1 MSRKISAW
9 LLVLFFM
16 PSLSGCAISDDAG
29 VETASG
35 EDKPVIVATVFPAY
49 DFARVL
55 TKGEA
60 QVRLLLPPGS
70 ESHSYEPTPQDIIA
84 IQNADL
90 FLTVGGES
98 EHWIKSIL
106 DSMGEAAPRT
116 LTLMDCV
123 TGLEEEQSQ
132 SMQIEAQKEEGEGSP
147 ELDEHVWTSPKNAQ
161 RIVKRLAAVLS
172 EISPSQAAAYDT
184 TALEYLAQL
193 NELDLAFQ
201 ETILH
206 AVRRKII
213 FGDRFPFRYL
223 THEYGLD
230 YDAAFPGCSEDSE
243 PSARTLVSLIREIKS
258 EQIPVVFYVEFS
270 SRKTADILAEETGA
284 KPILMHSCHNVSAEE
299 LTSGA
304 TYLSLMWGNVA
315 ALREALN

>member
-1 MSRKISAW
+1 MRRRIFAW
-9 LLVLFFM
+9 LLALFVM
-16 PSLSGCAISDDAG
+16 PSLSGCAVSDALE
-29 VETASG
+29 VETATG
-35 EDKPVIVATVFPAY
+35 GDKPVIVATVFPAY

-98 EHWIKSIL
+98 EHWIKGIL
-106 DSMGEAAPRT
+106 DSMGENAPRT
-116 LTLMDCV
+116 LALMDCV
-123 TGLEEEQSQ
+123 TGLEEEWSR
-132 SMQIEAQKEEGEGSP
+132 SMQQEDAHSEEESP

-172 EISPSQAAAYDT
+172 EVWPSQAAAYDRA
-184 TALEYLAQL
+184 ALEYLAQL

-201 ETILH
+201 ETTLH
-206 AVRRKII
+206 AARKKII
-213 FGDRFPFRYL
+213 FGDRFPFRYFA
-223 THEYGLD
+223 HEYGLD

-258 EQIPVVFYVEFS
+258 EQIPVIFYIEFS

-284 KPILMHSCHNVSAEE
+284 KPILLHSCHNVSAEE

>member
-1 MSRKISAW
+1 MRRRIFAC
-9 LLVLFFM
+9 LLALFIV
-16 PSLSGCAISDDAG
+16 PSLGGCAISDTAG
-29 VETASG
+29 VERVSG
-35 EDKPVIVATVFPAY
+35 GDGPVIVATVFPAY

-55 TKGEA
+55 TQGEA
-60 QVRLLLPPGS
+60 RVSLLLPPGS

-98 EHWIKSIL
+98 EYWIRGIL

-116 LTLMDCV
+116 LALMDCV
-123 TGLEEEQSQ
+123 TGLEEEWSQ
-132 SMQIEAQKEEGEGSP
+132 SMQKEALSEKGSP
-147 ELDEHVWTSPKNAQ
+147 ELDEHVWTSPRNAQ

-172 EISPSQAAAYDT
+172 EAWPSQAAAYDRA
-184 TALEYLAQL
+184 ALEYLAQL

-201 ETILH
+201 ETIMH
-206 AVRRKII
+206 AARRKII
-213 FGDRFPFRYL
+213 FGDRFPFRYFA
-223 THEYGLD
+223 HEYGLD
-230 YDAAFPGCSEDSE
+230 YDAAFPGCSENSE

-258 EQIPVVFYVEFS
+258 ERIPVIFYIEFS

-299 LTSGA
+299 LAGGA
-304 TYLSLMWGNVA
+304 TYLSLMWGNAA